1 MVLKKGFFFTIDSLI
16 GASIII
22 TGLLLVNSFY
32 IVESSYTSLDY
43 TSHDLINALSR
54 LKINEVNNPYVVD
67 ELIPSGEITNT
78 DNTILEQIG
87 EFWALDKI
95 DKAGNLTKEF
105 TNGFI
110 DKNIGF
116 GFYIEGEEIYS
127 RSKDLDGISITSKKM
142 ISGIQRYRTREGF
155 TARAIATKVTKN
167 TTEVFM
173 INPQGSS
180 HGAGDH
186 VYITK
191 NFYLNSTNIIN
202 ATLFLTVHWG
212 ISAWQSN
219 DFSINDNDID
229 VGDMGTGEWR
239 YYQRNLDNTQIGFD
253 VVDVTSYVNQGWNE
267 LKIDLFGQASLHTHL
282 HPGSRIEVEY
292 ESEGTFVPSKIVTE
306 RVYFDNI
313 YSDGGQNLG
322 KATGAWSIA
331 PLYVPK
337 GVEVKNATVHLLS
350 NNIDHYAIPSE
361 IENQANVQ
369 IYSNNDIIDLLNFTG
384 NLDVTYNIMD
394 KIHNGKTNVISA
406 YINCYPPDFFGKDIT
421 ELYSDPQYD
430 PDGSS
435 YVEITYEI
443 TDTQKLKYGKID
455 VSLVDSFTENMNTTM
470 VYNKDFGDYETLES
484 FVHVSQLDSE
494 SISLNVNGDEVF
506 STPRP
511 LATPSSIYVDSDYI
525 RDGVNTFEVKEVCAD
540 CYILNETTLQYY
552 VLIPSLV
559 GYDKIF
565 DSEEDAIADA
575 EDRLNRRLG
584 DYVKA
589 TQIDKEVNPVGG
601 VPSLWGPIIAEV
613 RTWH

>member
-1 MVLKKGFFFTIDSLI
+1 MVLKKGFFFTIDSII
-16 GASIII
+16 GSGII
-22 TGLLLVNSFY
+22 TLGILLLYTFY
-32 IVESSYTSLDY
+32 IVEPSYTSLDY
-43 TSHDLINALSR
+43 TSHDLINSLSTLR
-54 LKINEVNNPYVVD
+54 VGEVNNAYID
-67 ELIPSGEITNT
+67 ELNSTGEITNPE
-78 DNTILEQIG
+78 NTILEQIG

-105 TNGFI
+105 TDDFVDENL
-110 DKNIGF
+110 GF
-116 GFYIEGEEIYS
+116 GFYIEGEKIYS
-127 RSKDLDGISITSKKM
+127 RDNSQNGILMTSKKM
-142 ISGIQRYRTREGF
+142 ISGIQRNRTREGF
-155 TARAIATKVTKN
+155 SARAFATKISKN

-173 INPQGSS
+173 IHPQGSS

-219 DFSINDNDID
+219 DFEINNNHID
-229 VGDMGTGEWR
+229 VGTMGPVGKWR

-253 VVDVTSYVNQGWNE
+253 VEDITSDVNQGWNE

-292 ESEGTFVPSKIVTE
+292 ESEGTFVPSEIVTE

-322 KATGAWSIA
+322 KATGAWSII

-337 GVEVKNATVHLLS
+337 GVEIKNATVHLSADNLDYFS
-350 NNIDHYAIPSE
+350 IPLG
-361 IENQANVQ
+361 IENQANIQ
-369 IYSNNDIIDLLNFTG
+369 IYSNDKVIDLLNHTG
-384 NLDVTYNIMD
+384 DFDKTYNINNNN
-394 KIHNGKTNVISA
+394 ITEGTNVIST
-406 YINCYPPDFFGKDIT
+406 YINCYNNSFFGKGVTQI
-421 ELYSDPQYD
+421 YSDPEND

-443 TDTQKLKYGKID
+443 TDPQKLKYGKID
-455 VSLVDSFTENMNTTM
+455 VSLVDRFTGNMNTTM
-470 VYNKDFGDYETLES
+470 VYNKDFGDHEIIES

-525 RDGVNTFEVKEVCAD
+525 KDGVNTFEVIEDCGD

-559 GYDKIF
+559 GYGQIF
-565 DSEEDAIADA
+565 DSEEDAIANA
-575 EDRLNRRLG
+575 EVRLNSLLG
-584 DYVKA
+584 DYVQA
-589 TQIDKEVNPVGG
+589 TQIGIVVNSVGG
-601 VPSLWGPIIAEV
+601 IPSLWGPIITEV
-613 RTWH
+613 RVWH